1 LIEQYLGL
9 LGRLDRSRDEH
20 WCSNRFGLNP
30 PLQRTSPKQGAPPP
44 GSEAQPR
51 NFTREQCPETQTGG
65 HFPSKRHRTTSKP
78 DRYGILRENKC
89 PATLAT
95 DLRVPENQKVS
106 GRSEL
111 TKGSCRRTDEGRC
124 SPPVEMLAVEVEI
137 GEE

>member
-1 LIEQYLGL
+1 MNNGVAIGL
-9 LGRLDRSRDEH
+9 DSIRPYSVLHRNKEHCHMEVRLGRGILH
-20 WCSNRFGLNP
+20 GNNA
-30 PLQRTSPKQGAPPP
+30 PKPK
-44 GSEAQPR
+44 
-51 NFTREQCPETQTGG
+51 TDG
-65 HFPSKRHRTTSKP
+65 HIPSKRHRTASKP